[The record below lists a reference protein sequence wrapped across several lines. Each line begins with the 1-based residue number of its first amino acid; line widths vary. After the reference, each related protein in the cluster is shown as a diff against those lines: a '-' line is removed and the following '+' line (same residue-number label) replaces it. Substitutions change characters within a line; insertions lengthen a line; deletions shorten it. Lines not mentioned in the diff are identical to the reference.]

1 MQAVIVYR
9 ELWDHAVCVIM
20 LLADDEQGRAAVV
33 GQILRRV
40 GPVCTFN

>member
-9 ELWDHAVCVIM
+9 ELWAAGCVIM
-20 LLADDEQGRAAVV
+20 LLADDEQGRAAFV